1 MEQPTLH
8 RLEGISARAFQHPA
22 DRAATAALG
31 QIPGVETVI
40 RKLTELQYERALR
53 QILLGNA
60 VRVGPSQLPEI
71 WTVYERAADTLDV
84 SPIPDL
90 YVTQFPLAN
99 AQAIGTDK
107 PVILL
112 TSQLANTLDPDELWS
127 VLGHELGHVL
137 AGHVLYQTAL
147 FVLLQLGGSLP
158 LPIRL
163 PARAVKAVLLEW
175 SRSAEL
181 TADRAGALSCR
192 DPVVS
197 CRALMVLAAGLPSSR
212 LDLDAFLQQASEYE
226 EWDSRWDR
234 LLRLFAARQTTH
246 PYTVRRVRELT
257 EWVRGGDYDRILG
270 GHYVRRGAEDL
281 QADTDAASEYYVN
294 RLWNIYRDAS
304 ESAQGLR
311 DKVDGW
317 LKRDEPD
324 AEGD

>member
-8 RLEGISARAFQHPA
+8 RLEQISARSFQHPA

-31 QIPGVETVI
+31 QIPGVERVI

-53 QILLGNA
+53 QILLANA
-60 VRVGPSQLPEI
+60 VKVGPNQLPEI
-71 WTVYERAADTLDV
+71 WTVYERAADTLDM
-84 SPIPDL
+84 SQIPDL

-107 PVILL
+107 PIILL
-112 TSQLANTLDPDELWS
+112 TSQLADTLDPDELWA

-137 AGHVLYQTAL
+137 ADHVLYQTAL
-147 FVLLQLGGSLP
+147 LILLQLGGSLP
-158 LPIRL
+158 LPARL
-163 PARAVKAVLLEW
+163 PARAVRAVLLEW

-192 DPVVS
+192 DPVIS
-197 CRALMVLAAGLPSSR
+197 CRALMVLAAGLPSHR
-212 LDLDAFLQQASEYE
+212 LNLDAFLQQAASYE

-234 LLRLFAARQTTH
+234 LLRFLAARQTTH
-246 PYTVRRVRELT
+246 PYAVRRVRELM

-270 GHYVRRGAEDL
+270 GHYARRGADDL
-281 QADTDAASEYYVN
+281 HADTDAASEYYVN

-311 DKVDGW
+311 DRIDGW
-317 LKRDEPD
+317 LKRDE
-324 AEGD
+324 EGETPG